1 MRSADEIEHGITALA
16 RSANGGLIVVGPTSS
31 VQPHRDLIIALAA
44 RHRLP
49 AVYGSR
55 TWSTV
60 GGLISYG
67 VDPLDQYRVGWPRGD
82 RKASLVT

>member
-16 RSANGGLIVVGPTSS
+16 RSANGGLNSS
-31 VQPHRDLIIALAA
+31 GSHIHRDLIIALAA